1 MKEKLYKFL
10 QSFNLQYKKNILV
23 DRIKKGSNVLDYGC
37 GAGEFVKYI
46 ENDFHTFGFEPNS
59 DARNAAINKTQKA
72 KIIDDLNYDKE
83 KFENIIYTFD
93 DDYDMLKEFISKLNP
108 VLKSHSELLKI
119 SENILTNLIKAQNE
133 ISIIISQN
141 EYKKI

>member
-1 MKEKLYKFL
+1 MIEQAFLDLPQYNVYTNSLTPLVHYFKEH
-10 QSFNLQYKKNILV
+10 KNSIPTE
-23 DRIKKGSNVLDYGC
+23 D
-37 GAGEFVKYI
+37 E
-46 ENDFHTFGFEPNS
+46 
-59 DARNAAINKTQKA
+59 INKLIPYA
-72 KIIDDLNYDKE
+72 KQTDFVLTTFHEIIDDLNYDKE

-93 DDYDMLKEFISKLNP
+93 DDYDMLKKFISKLNP

>member
-1 MKEKLYKFL
+1 MIEQAFLDLPQYNVYTNSLTPLVHYFKEH
-10 QSFNLQYKKNILV
+10 KNSIPTE
-23 DRIKKGSNVLDYGC
+23 D
-37 GAGEFVKYI
+37 E
-46 ENDFHTFGFEPNS
+46 
-59 DARNAAINKTQKA
+59 INKLIPYA
-72 KIIDDLNYDKE
+72 KQTDFVLTTFHEIIDDLNYDKK

-108 VLKSHSELLKI
+108 VLKSHNELLKI

>member
-1 MKEKLYKFL
+1 MIEQAFLDLPQYNVYTNSLTPLVHYFKEH
-10 QSFNLQYKKNILV
+10 KNSIPTE
-23 DRIKKGSNVLDYGC
+23 D
-37 GAGEFVKYI
+37 E
-46 ENDFHTFGFEPNS
+46 
-59 DARNAAINKTQKA
+59 INKLIPYA
-72 KIIDDLNYDKE
+72 KQTDFILTTFHEIIDDLNYDKE

-133 ISIIISQN
+133 ISIIISQD

>member
-1 MKEKLYKFL
+1 MIEQAFLDLPQYNVYTNSLTPLVHYFKEH
-10 QSFNLQYKKNILV
+10 KNSIPTE
-23 DRIKKGSNVLDYGC
+23 
-37 GAGEFVKYI
+37 GE
-46 ENDFHTFGFEPNS
+46 
-59 DARNAAINKTQKA
+59 INKLIPYA
-72 KIIDDLNYDKE
+72 KQTDFILTTFHEIIDDLNYDKE

-108 VLKSHSELLKI
+108 VLKSHNELLKI

>member
-1 MKEKLYKFL
+1 MIEQAFLDLPQYNVYTNSLTPLVHYFKEH
-10 QSFNLQYKKNILV
+10 KNSIPTE
-23 DRIKKGSNVLDYGC
+23 D
-37 GAGEFVKYI
+37 E
-46 ENDFHTFGFEPNS
+46 
-59 DARNAAINKTQKA
+59 INKLIPYA
-72 KIIDDLNYDKE
+72 KQTDFVLTTFHEIIDVLNYDKE

>member
-1 MKEKLYKFL
+1 MIEQAFLDLPQYNLYTNSLTPIVHYFKEH
-10 QSFNLQYKKNILV
+10 KNSV
-23 DRIKKGSNVLDYGC
+23 PTED
-37 GAGEFVKYI
+37 E
-46 ENDFHTFGFEPNS
+46 
-59 DARNAAINKTQKA
+59 INKLIPYA
-72 KIIDDLNYDKE
+72 KQTDFILTTFHEIIDDLNYDKD

>member
-1 MKEKLYKFL
+1 MIEQAFLDLPQYNVYTNSLTPLVHYFKEH
-10 QSFNLQYKKNILV
+10 KNSV
-23 DRIKKGSNVLDYGC
+23 PTED
-37 GAGEFVKYI
+37 E
-46 ENDFHTFGFEPNS
+46 
-59 DARNAAINKTQKA
+59 INKLIPYA
-72 KIIDDLNYDKE
+72 KQTDFILTTFHEIIDDLNYDKE

-108 VLKSHSELLKI
+108 VLKSHSELVKI

>member
-1 MKEKLYKFL
+1 MIEQAFLDLPQYNLYTNSLTPLVHYFKEH
-10 QSFNLQYKKNILV
+10 KNSIPTE
-23 DRIKKGSNVLDYGC
+23 D
-37 GAGEFVKYI
+37 E
-46 ENDFHTFGFEPNS
+46 
-59 DARNAAINKTQKA
+59 INKLIPYA
-72 KIIDDLNYDKE
+72 KQTDFILTTFHEIIDDLNYDKD

>member
-1 MKEKLYKFL
+1 MIEQAFLDLPQYNVYTNSLTPLVHYFKEH
-10 QSFNLQYKKNILV
+10 KNSIPTE
-23 DRIKKGSNVLDYGC
+23 D
-37 GAGEFVKYI
+37 E
-46 ENDFHTFGFEPNS
+46 
-59 DARNAAINKTQKA
+59 INKLIPYA
-72 KIIDDLNYDKE
+72 KQTDFVLTTFHEIIDDLNYDKD

>member
-1 MKEKLYKFL
+1 MIEQAFLDLPQYNLYTNSLTPLVHYFKEH
-10 QSFNLQYKKNILV
+10 KNSIPTE
-23 DRIKKGSNVLDYGC
+23 D
-37 GAGEFVKYI
+37 E
-46 ENDFHTFGFEPNS
+46 
-59 DARNAAINKTQKA
+59 INKLIPYA
-72 KIIDDLNYDKE
+72 KQTDFVLTTFHEIIDDLNYDKE

>member
-1 MKEKLYKFL
+1 MIEQAFLDLPQYNVYTNYLTPLVHYFKEH
-10 QSFNLQYKKNILV
+10 KNSIPTE
-23 DRIKKGSNVLDYGC
+23 D
-37 GAGEFVKYI
+37 E
-46 ENDFHTFGFEPNS
+46 
-59 DARNAAINKTQKA
+59 INKLIPYA
-72 KIIDDLNYDKE
+72 KQTDFVLTTFHEIIDDLNYDKE

-108 VLKSHSELLKI
+108 VLKSHNELLKI

>member
-1 MKEKLYKFL
+1 MIEQAFLDLPQYNVYTNSLTPLVHYFKEH
-10 QSFNLQYKKNILV
+10 KNSV
-23 DRIKKGSNVLDYGC
+23 PTED
-37 GAGEFVKYI
+37 E
-46 ENDFHTFGFEPNS
+46 
-59 DARNAAINKTQKA
+59 INKLIPYA
-72 KIIDDLNYDKE
+72 KQTDFVLTTFHEIIDDLNYDKE

>member
-1 MKEKLYKFL
+1 MIEQAFLDLPQYNLYTNSLTPIVHYFKEH
-10 QSFNLQYKKNILV
+10 KNSV
-23 DRIKKGSNVLDYGC
+23 PTED
-37 GAGEFVKYI
+37 E
-46 ENDFHTFGFEPNS
+46 
-59 DARNAAINKTQKA
+59 INKLIPYA
-72 KIIDDLNYDKE
+72 KQTNFVLTTFHEIIDDLNYDKE

>member
-1 MKEKLYKFL
+1 MIEQAFLDLPQYNVYTNSLTPLVHYFKEH
-10 QSFNLQYKKNILV
+10 KNSIPTE
-23 DRIKKGSNVLDYGC
+23 D
-37 GAGEFVKYI
+37 E
-46 ENDFHTFGFEPNS
+46 
-59 DARNAAINKTQKA
+59 INKLIPYA
-72 KIIDDLNYDKE
+72 KQTDFVLTTFHEIIDDLNYDKE

-93 DDYDMLKEFISKLNP
+93 DDYDMLKEFISKLNL
-108 VLKSHSELLKI
+108 VLKSHNELLKI

>member
-1 MKEKLYKFL
+1 MIEQAFLDLPQYNVYTNSLTPLVHYFKEH
-10 QSFNLQYKKNILV
+10 KNSIPTE
-23 DRIKKGSNVLDYGC
+23 D
-37 GAGEFVKYI
+37 E
-46 ENDFHTFGFEPNS
+46 
-59 DARNAAINKTQKA
+59 INKLIPYA
-72 KIIDDLNYDKE
+72 KQTDFILTTFHEIIDDLNYDKE

-108 VLKSHSELLKI
+108 VLKCHSELLKI

>member
-1 MKEKLYKFL
+1 MIEQAFLDLPQYNVYTNSLTPLVHYFKEH
-10 QSFNLQYKKNILV
+10 KNSIPTE
-23 DRIKKGSNVLDYGC
+23 D
-37 GAGEFVKYI
+37 E
-46 ENDFHTFGFEPNS
+46 
-59 DARNAAINKTQKA
+59 INKLIPYA
-72 KIIDDLNYDKE
+72 KQTDFVLTTFHEIIDDLNYDKE

-108 VLKSHSELLKI
+108 VLKAQNELLKI

>member
-1 MKEKLYKFL
+1 MIEQVYIDLP
-10 QSFNLQYKKNILV
+10 QFNTYSNSVTPISHFYNTHKSLIPTESEINSLLPYARQTDFIL
-23 DRIKKGSNVLDYGC
+23 ST
-37 GAGEFVKYI
+37 
-46 ENDFHTFGFEPNS
+46 FHE
-59 DARNAAINKTQKA
+59 
-72 KIIDDLNYDKE
+72 IIDDLNYDKE

>member
-1 MKEKLYKFL
+1 MIEQAFLDLPQYNLYTNSLTPLVHYFKEH
-10 QSFNLQYKKNILV
+10 KNSIPTE
-23 DRIKKGSNVLDYGC
+23 D
-37 GAGEFVKYI
+37 E
-46 ENDFHTFGFEPNS
+46 
-59 DARNAAINKTQKA
+59 INKLIPYA
-72 KIIDDLNYDKE
+72 KQTDFVLTTFHEIIDDLNYDKE

-108 VLKSHSELLKI
+108 VLKSHNELLKI

>member
-1 MKEKLYKFL
+1 MIEQAFLDLPQYNVYTNSLTPLVHYFKEH
-10 QSFNLQYKKNILV
+10 KNSIPTE
-23 DRIKKGSNVLDYGC
+23 D
-37 GAGEFVKYI
+37 E
-46 ENDFHTFGFEPNS
+46 
-59 DARNAAINKTQKA
+59 INKLIPYA
-72 KIIDDLNYDKE
+72 KQTDFILTTFHEIIDDLNYDKE

-93 DDYDMLKEFISKLNP
+93 DDYDMLKEFVSKLNP
-108 VLKSHSELLKI
+108 VLKSHNELLKI

>member
-1 MKEKLYKFL
+1 MIEQAFLDLPQYNVYTNSLTPLVHYFKEH
-10 QSFNLQYKKNILV
+10 KNSIPTE
-23 DRIKKGSNVLDYGC
+23 D
-37 GAGEFVKYI
+37 E
-46 ENDFHTFGFEPNS
+46 
-59 DARNAAINKTQKA
+59 INKLIPYA
-72 KIIDDLNYDKE
+72 KQRDFILTTFHEIIDDLNYDKD

>member
-1 MKEKLYKFL
+1 MIEQAFLFFFQYNVYTNSLTPLVHYFKEH
-10 QSFNLQYKKNILV
+10 KNSIPTE
-23 DRIKKGSNVLDYGC
+23 D
-37 GAGEFVKYI
+37 E
-46 ENDFHTFGFEPNS
+46 
-59 DARNAAINKTQKA
+59 INKLIPYA
-72 KIIDDLNYDKE
+72 KQTDFILTTFHEIIDDLNYDKE

>member
-1 MKEKLYKFL
+1 
-10 QSFNLQYKKNILV
+10 
-23 DRIKKGSNVLDYGC
+23 
-37 GAGEFVKYI
+37 
-46 ENDFHTFGFEPNS
+46 
-59 DARNAAINKTQKA
+59 
-72 KIIDDLNYDKE
+72 
-83 KFENIIYTFD
+83 
-93 DDYDMLKEFISKLNP
+93 MLKEFISKLNP

>member
-1 MKEKLYKFL
+1 MIEQAFLDLPQYNVYTNSLTPLVHYFKEH
-10 QSFNLQYKKNILV
+10 KNSIPTE
-23 DRIKKGSNVLDYGC
+23 D
-37 GAGEFVKYI
+37 E
-46 ENDFHTFGFEPNS
+46 
-59 DARNAAINKTQKA
+59 INKLIPYA
-72 KIIDDLNYDKE
+72 KQTDFVLTTFHEIIDDLNYDKE

-93 DDYDMLKEFISKLNP
+93 DDYDMLEEFISKLNP
-108 VLKSHSELLKI
+108 VLKSHNELLKI

>member
-1 MKEKLYKFL
+1 MIEQAFLDLPQYNVYTNSLTPLVHYFKEH
-10 QSFNLQYKKNILV
+10 KNSIPTE
-23 DRIKKGSNVLDYGC
+23 D
-37 GAGEFVKYI
+37 E
-46 ENDFHTFGFEPNS
+46 
-59 DARNAAINKTQKA
+59 INKLIPYA
-72 KIIDDLNYDKE
+72 KQTDFILTTFHEIIDDLNYDKE

-108 VLKSHSELLKI
+108 VLKSHNELLKI

>member
-1 MKEKLYKFL
+1 MIEQAFLDLPQYNVYTNSLTPLVHYFKEH
-10 QSFNLQYKKNILV
+10 KNSIPTE
-23 DRIKKGSNVLDYGC
+23 D
-37 GAGEFVKYI
+37 E
-46 ENDFHTFGFEPNS
+46 
-59 DARNAAINKTQKA
+59 INKLIPYA
-72 KIIDDLNYDKE
+72 KQTDFVLTTFHEVIDDLNYDKE

-108 VLKSHSELLKI
+108 VLKSHNELLKI

>member
-1 MKEKLYKFL
+1 MIEQAFLDLPQYNLYTNSLTPLVHYFKEH
-10 QSFNLQYKKNILV
+10 KNSV
-23 DRIKKGSNVLDYGC
+23 PTED
-37 GAGEFVKYI
+37 E
-46 ENDFHTFGFEPNS
+46 
-59 DARNAAINKTQKA
+59 INKLIPYVKQTDFILTTFHE
-72 KIIDDLNYDKE
+72 IIDDLNYDKE